1 MTDSQ
6 ENLLTGESVD
16 KNNVAET
23 SVTEQP
29 AQEATKIQDT
39 TVAEVQEQGAQ
50 DVQELSAPQQEVPQ
64 ETPEA
69 ATVADAAQEAEGAAS
84 ESEAKEPEK
93 PAVVLPTTQEGVIA
107 ELKKMAQAE
116 VIAKRTDVEPLKQL
130 FYRLYSAQVTAARKK
145 FVDDGGNPEDFIPE
159 PNALEEDLK
168 QTLNELKRRR
178 AEQQAELE
186 KLKEQNLLKK
196 QAILDRIKEMSATP
210 ESANQNYKEFRELQ
224 NQWRELTLIP
234 VEKIN
239 ELRKT
244 YQLYVEQFYD
254 QRNLNKELREY
265 DFKKNLETKT
275 ALCEAAEKL
284 AEEADVIKAFQAL
297 QLLHLEFK
305 ECGPVAPDLRESIW
319 TRFKTASSVVNK
331 RHTQHFEE
339 LKKKEKENLE
349 LKTAL
354 CEKIEAIDPD
364 GIKTAGAWDANTK
377 QILELQKEWRT
388 IGYAPKK
395 MNDKIFERFRTACDR
410 FFTEKASFFKQMKEE
425 QTANL
430 AKKNA
435 LCEAA
440 EALKESTDWKA
451 TSDKLKQ
458 LQKEWKTIGAVPR
471 RHSEAVWNRFKAA
484 CDYFFTKKM
493 EVTQPQREEETDNL
507 NRKNEILQKLN
518 ALLEST
524 DEQEA
529 KVQAAKDLIKEWN
542 DIGFVPYREKEK
554 VTKAYQDV
562 TDKLSQ
568 ALNVTLQRR
577 LGRFKKGAARTTTTG
592 PVSERVRLLRTYE
605 SKRNELK
612 TYENNIGFLNCKKGS
627 TLLDEMQKKMQRL
640 KDDLQALHDKIAALD
655 AADKETADKPAN
667 TEENKAEANSP
678 SENKVEASEANVV
691 EKPAET
697 ADTPSENPSAPQATE
712 EKAE

>member
-6 ENLLTGESVD
+6 ENLLTGENVD

-69 ATVADAAQEAEGAAS
+69 ATVSDADQEAEGAAS

-93 PAVVLPTTQEGVIA
+93 PAVVLPQTQEGVIA

-145 FVDDGGNPEDFIPE
+145 FVDEGGNPEDFVPE
-159 PNALEEDLK
+159 PNALEEELK

-364 GIKTAGAWDANTK
+364 GIKTAGAWDVNTK

-577 LGRFKKGAARTTTTG
+577 PVRFKKGAARTTATG

-667 TEENKAEANSP
+667 AEENKAEAKSP
-678 SENKVEASEANVV
+678 SENKAEASETNVA
-691 EKPAET
+691 EKPAEA
-697 ADTPSENPSAPQATE
+697 ADASSENPSAPQATE